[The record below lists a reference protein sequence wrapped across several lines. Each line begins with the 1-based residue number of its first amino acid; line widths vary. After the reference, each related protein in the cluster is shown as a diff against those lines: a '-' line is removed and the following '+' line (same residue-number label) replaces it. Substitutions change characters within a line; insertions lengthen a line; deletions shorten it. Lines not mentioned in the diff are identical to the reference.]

1 MGRYYRG
8 YIVKNTRI
16 SNLKYAAAPLA
27 LGLALI
33 STPSFA
39 QDAAAEEETVE
50 AIVVTGSLITNPNLE
65 RSAPVN
71 VTSAE
76 EMELLQSNLAEE
88 VLREIPGVVASI
100 GSAVNNGNGGASYV
114 NLRGIGSNRN
124 VVLLDGDRIVPA
136 GFGGQVDL
144 NNIPLAL
151 VERVD
156 VLTGGASTTYGADAV
171 GGVVNFILKNDF
183 SGLEAQSSYQL
194 TEKGDGDVVRADVTI
209 GANFDDGRG
218 NAVFGVGYQQ
228 ADPVYQGARD
238 VSLTTI
244 ETYAGTALG
253 SGTAYPSRF
262 SGGRLVSGTGNG
274 GTNQINEAGQLV
286 PTFSTFNFNPYNVFQ
301 TPFKRFNMFGQARYE
316 VSDAIEVYSRG
327 LFSKNT
333 VNTIIAPSGAFSIGV
348 NIPLNN
354 PFLPAAM
361 RNQFCAFDV
370 NPSASVYTPRFSQ
383 AACDAAANPS
393 LRPGQPGYLEIGT
406 GGASATATTSGNGLA
421 VLQPW
426 QPFDVNGNG
435 VIEAGEGYNPNPQSL
450 FARRA
455 IEAGPRISE
464 YVTTVF
470 DYRLGARGSIT
481 DSIDWDIS
489 GAYGQ
494 SENIQTIKGYTLNSR
509 FRQSLRAGGTASAPV
524 CFDTSNGCVAANVFG
539 TIQPSAI
546 PFLVQESTSFTK
558 TSLAQVKGTING
570 DAGFTSP
577 FAEDSVAFA
586 VGGEYRKYTA
596 RQGAD
601 ALAKGG
607 DLGGAGGATPSIEGG
622 FDVYE
627 GFGELVVPLVSD
639 KPYINSLTVEGGLRY
654 SSYTVDA
661 PGNPSYNTTT
671 FKAGGTWEPTDGVAI
686 RGNFARAVR
695 APNIGELF
703 SPVNTGLTNL
713 GTDPCATLTT
723 AGAVLP
729 GRPATGPTGELR
741 AVCLAQGANLGNI
754 NSIPQ
759 PNAGQVN
766 STGGGNVNIKPEKS
780 NSFTI
785 GAIFQPA
792 AIPGFTASIDYYN
805 IKVTG
810 AISAPTPGD
819 VIAACFGTSVF
830 TPPAGASTSAACTS
844 IRRSPADGSL
854 SGDPST
860 FTGLPSVL
868 SNAGAIETDGIDLI
882 MNYKTDLTDKIALAL
897 SFNGNYTF
905 KSTFNAFVLN
915 PESVNRDCTGYF
927 SSNCGSLQ
935 PDFSWSQRTTVS
947 YGKFDV
953 SLLWRHLSAME
964 QEPLD
969 VIDGGAFFN
978 GTIGSSVLGVGG
990 RTANFG
996 KIKAYDYFDLSTRI
1010 NLTENV
1016 TITAT
1021 VQNLLDKDPP
1031 LTGNN
1036 AGSTSYNSGNTFPST
1051 YDALGRRYAV
1061 TAKLRF

>member
-1 MGRYYRG
+1 
-8 YIVKNTRI
+8 
-16 SNLKYAAAPLA
+16 
-27 LGLALI
+27 
-33 STPSFA
+33 
-39 QDAAAEEETVE
+39 
-50 AIVVTGSLITNPNLE
+50 
-65 RSAPVN
+65 
-71 VTSAE
+71 
-76 EMELLQSNLAEE
+76 
-88 VLREIPGVVASI
+88 
-100 GSAVNNGNGGASYV
+100 
-114 NLRGIGSNRN
+114 
-124 VVLLDGDRIVPA
+124 
-136 GFGGQVDL
+136 
-144 NNIPLAL
+144 
-151 VERVD
+151 
-156 VLTGGASTTYGADAV
+156 
-171 GGVVNFILKNDF
+171 
-183 SGLEAQSSYQL
+183 
-194 TEKGDGDVVRADVTI
+194 
-209 GANFDDGRG
+209 
-218 NAVFGVGYQQ
+218 
-228 ADPVYQGARD
+228 
-238 VSLTTI
+238 
-244 ETYAGTALG
+244 
-253 SGTAYPSRF
+253 
-262 SGGRLVSGTGNG
+262 
-274 GTNQINEAGQLV
+274 
-286 PTFSTFNFNPYNVFQ
+286 
-301 TPFKRFNMFGQARYE
+301 
-316 VSDAIEVYSRG
+316 
-327 LFSKNT
+327 
-333 VNTIIAPSGAFSIGV
+333 
-348 NIPLNN
+348 
-354 PFLPAAM
+354 
-361 RNQFCAFDV
+361 
-370 NPSASVYTPRFSQ
+370 
-383 AACDAAANPS
+383 
-393 LRPGQPGYLEIGT
+393 
-406 GGASATATTSGNGLA
+406 
-421 VLQPW
+421 
-426 QPFDVNGNG
+426 
-435 VIEAGEGYNPNPQSL
+435 
-450 FARRA
+450 
-455 IEAGPRISE
+455 
-464 YVTTVF
+464 
-470 DYRLGARGSIT
+470 
-481 DSIDWDIS
+481 
-489 GAYGQ
+489 
-494 SENIQTIKGYTLNSR
+494 
-509 FRQSLRAGGTASAPV
+509 
-524 CFDTSNGCVAANVFG
+524 
-539 TIQPSAI
+539 
-546 PFLVQESTSFTK
+546 
-558 TSLAQVKGTING
+558 
-570 DAGFTSP
+570 
-577 FAEDSVAFA
+577 VAFA

-607 DLGGAGGATPSIEGG
+607 DLGGAGGATPDISGG

-639 KPYINSLTVEGGLRY
+639 KPFVNSLTVEGGLRY

-671 FKAGGTWEPTDGVAI
+671 FKAGGTWEPTDGLAI

-792 AIPGFTASIDYYN
+792 IIPGFTASIDYYN

-810 AISAPTPGD
+810 AISSPTPGD
-819 VIAACFGTSVF
+819 VIAACFGTNVF
-830 TPPAGASTSAACTS
+830 SPAAGASTSAACTS

-868 SNAGAIETDGIDLI
+868 SNAGSIETDGIDLI

-935 PDFSWSQRTTVS
+935 PDFSWSQRTTLS
-947 YGKFDV
+947 YDKIDV

-990 RTANFG
+990 QTANFG
-996 KIKAYDYFDLSTRI
+996 KIKAYDYFDLSARL
-1010 NLTENV
+1010 NATENL

>member
-1 MGRYYRG
+1 M
-8 YIVKNTRI
+8 KNTRI

-27 LGLALI
+27 LGLALL

-39 QDAAAEEETVE
+39 QDAAAEEEPGSE
-50 AIVVTGSLITNPNLE
+50 IVVTGSLITNPNLE

-71 VTSAE
+71 VTTSE

-100 GSAVNNGNGGASYV
+100 GSAVNNGNGGASFV

-144 NNIPLAL
+144 NNVPLAL

-183 SGLEAQSSYQL
+183 SGLEVQASQQI
-194 TEKGDGDVVRADVTI
+194 TERGDGNVFRVDATI

-238 VSLTTI
+238 VSLTTL
-244 ETYAGTALG
+244 ETFSGTALG
-253 SGTAYPSRF
+253 SGTAVPSRF

-274 GTNQINEAGQLV
+274 GTNQINDAGQLV

-301 TPFKRFNMFGQARYE
+301 TPFERFNMFGQARYE
-316 VSDAIEVYSRG
+316 VSDAVEVYSRG

-354 PFLPAAM
+354 PFLPAAA
-361 RNQFCAFDV
+361 RAQFCAFDV
-370 NPSASVYTPRFSQ
+370 NPSATVYTPRFTP
-383 AACDAAANPS
+383 AECAAAADGA
-393 LRPGQPGYLEIGT
+393 LRPGAAAYREVGT
-406 GGASATATTSGNGLA
+406 GGFVA
-421 VLQPW
+421 
-426 QPFDVNGNG
+426 FDVNGNG
-435 VIEAGEGYNPNPQSL
+435 TIEAGEGYNPNPQSL

-455 IEAGPRISE
+455 IEAGPRVSE
-464 YVTTVF
+464 YVTTIF
-470 DYRLGARGSIT
+470 DYRIGARGAIT
-481 DSIDWDIS
+481 DSIDWDVT
-489 GAYGQ
+489 GAYGE
-494 SENIQTIKGYTLNSR
+494 SENLQTIKGYTLNSR
-509 FRQSLRAGGTASAPV
+509 FRQSLLAGGTAAAPV
-524 CFDTSNGCVAANVFG
+524 CFDTSNGCVPANVFG
-539 TIQPSAI
+539 TIQQAAI
-546 PFLVQESTSFTK
+546 PFLVQESSSFTK

-570 DAGFTSP
+570 DAGITSP
-577 FAEDSVAFA
+577 FAQDPVAFA

-601 ALAKGG
+601 SLARSG
-607 DLGGAGGATPSIEGG
+607 DLGGAGGATPNIAGG

-627 GFGELVVPLVSD
+627 AFGEVVLPLVSE
-639 KPYINSLTVEGGLRY
+639 KPFFNSLTVEGGVRY
-654 SSYTVDA
+654 SAYTVDA

-671 FKAGGTWEPTDGVAI
+671 FKAGGTWEPVEGLAI

-741 AVCLAQGANLGNI
+741 AVCLAQGANAGNI

-780 NSFTI
+780 NSYTI

-792 AIPGFTASIDYYN
+792 VLPGFTASIDYYN

-810 AISAPTPGD
+810 AISSPTPGD
-819 VIAACFGTSVF
+819 VIAACFGTNVF
-830 TPPAGASTSAACTS
+830 SPPAGASTSPACTS
-844 IRRSPADGSL
+844 IRRSPADGGL
-854 SGDPST
+854 SGDPNV
-860 FTGLPSVL
+860 FTGLPSTL
-868 SNAGAIETDGIDLI
+868 SNSGAIATDGIDLI
-882 MNYKTDLTDKIALAL
+882 VNYKTALTDDIGLAL

-915 PESVNRDCTGYF
+915 PEAINRDCTGYF
-927 SSNCGSLQ
+927 STNCGSLQ
-935 PDFSWSQRTTVS
+935 PDFSWSQRTTLS
-947 YGKFDV
+947 FENIDV

-969 VIDGGAFFN
+969 VIDSGPFFN
-978 GTIGSSVLGVGG
+978 GTVGSSVLGVGG
-990 RTANFG
+990 QTLNFG

-1010 NLTENV
+1010 NASENL
-1016 TITAT
+1016 TITLT

-1031 LTGNN
+1031 VTGNN
-1036 AGSTSYNSGNTFPST
+1036 AGSTTYNSGNTFPST

>member
-39 QDAAAEEETVE
+39 QDAAAEEETAE

-71 VTSAE
+71 VTSSE
-76 EMELLQSNLAEE
+76 EIELLQSNLAEE

-183 SGLEAQSSYQL
+183 SGMEAQASQQL
-194 TEKGDGDVVRADVTI
+194 TEKGDGNVFRADVTI

-228 ADPVYQGARD
+228 ADAVYQGARD
-238 VSLTTI
+238 ISLDTL
-244 ETYAGTALG
+244 ETYSGTALG
-253 SGTAYPSRF
+253 SGTAFPSRF
-262 SGGRLVSGTGNG
+262 SGTRLISGTANG
-274 GTNQINEAGQLV
+274 GTNQINDAGQIV

-301 TPFKRFNMFGQARYE
+301 TPFERFNMFGQARYE
-316 VSDAIEVYSRG
+316 VSDAVEVYSRG

-333 VNTIIAPSGAFSIGV
+333 VNTIIAPSGAFSISV

-354 PFLPAAM
+354 PFLPAAA

-370 NPSASVYTPRFSQ
+370 NPSATVYTPRFTQ
-383 AACDAAANPS
+383 AQCDAAANPS

-421 VLQPW
+421 VLQAW
-426 QPFDVNGNG
+426 QPFDLNGNG

-455 IEAGPRISE
+455 TEAGPRISE

-509 FRQSLRAGGTASAPV
+509 FRQSLRAGGTAAAPV

-539 TIQPSAI
+539 TIQQSAI

-570 DAGFTSP
+570 DAGVTSP
-577 FAEDSVAFA
+577 FAEESVAFA

-607 DLGGAGGATPSIEGG
+607 DLGGAGGATPDIEGG

-627 GFGELVVPLVSD
+627 AFGELVVPVVSD
-639 KPYINSLTVEGGLRY
+639 KPFFNSLTVEGGLRY

-671 FKAGGTWEPTDGVAI
+671 FKAGGTWEPIEGLAL

-741 AVCLAQGANLGNI
+741 AVCLAQGANVGNI

-766 STGGGNVNIKPEKS
+766 STGGGNVNINPEKS
-780 NSFTI
+780 DSFTI

-810 AISAPTPGD
+810 AISSPTPGD
-819 VIAACFGTSVF
+819 IIAACFGTNVYS
-830 TPPAGASTSAACTS
+830 PPAGASTSAACTS
-844 IRRSPADGSL
+844 IRRSPADGGL

-868 SNAGAIETDGIDLI
+868 SNAGAIETDGIDVIL
-882 MNYKTDLTDKIALAL
+882 NYKTDLTDKIALAL

-935 PDFSWSQRTTVS
+935 PDFSWSQRTTLS
-947 YGKFDV
+947 YDKIDV

-990 RTANFG
+990 RTLNFG
-996 KIKAYDYFDLSTRI
+996 KIKAYDYFDLSTRLNASE
-1010 NLTENV
+1010 NLT
-1016 TITAT
+1016 ITVS
-1021 VQNLLDKDPP
+1021 VQNLLNKEAPV
-1031 LTGNN
+1031 TGNN
-1036 AGSTSYNSGNTFPST
+1036 AGSTTYNSGNTFPST

>member
-1 MGRYYRG
+1 M
-8 YIVKNTRI
+8 KNTRI
-16 SNLKYAAAPLA
+16 RNLKYAAAPLA

-39 QDAAAEEETVE
+39 QDAAAEEENGTE
-50 AIVVTGSLITNPNLE
+50 IIVTGSLITNPNLE

-71 VTSAE
+71 STSSE

-88 VLREIPGVVASI
+88 LLREIPGVVASI

-183 SGLEAQSSYQL
+183 SGLEAQVSEQL
-194 TEKGDGDVVRADVTI
+194 TEKGDGNVARADLTI

-218 NAVFGVGYQQ
+218 NAVFGIGYQQ

-238 VSLTTI
+238 VSLTTLD
-244 ETYAGTALG
+244 TYSGTAIG
-253 SGTAYPSRF
+253 SGTSDPARF
-262 SGGRLVSGTGNG
+262 GGGRLVSGTGNG
-274 GTNQINEAGQLV
+274 GTNQINAAGQLV
-286 PTFSTFNFNPYNVFQ
+286 PTFQTFNFNPYNVFQ
-301 TPFKRFNMFGQARYE
+301 TPFERYNMFGQARYE
-316 VSDAIEVYSRG
+316 VSDAVEVYSRG

-333 VNTIIAPSGAFSIGV
+333 VNTIIAPSGAFSIAV

-354 PFLPAAM
+354 PFLPAAA

-370 NPSASVYTPRFSQ
+370 NPSAAVYTPRFTQ
-383 AACDAAANPS
+383 AQCDAAAVS
-393 LRPGQPGYLEIGT
+393 TLRPGQAGYLEIGT
-406 GGASATATTSGNGLA
+406 GGASATAGTSGDGFPVA
-421 VLQPW
+421 QPW
-426 QPFDVNGNG
+426 QPFDLNGNG
-435 VIEAGEGYNPNPQSL
+435 VLEAGEGYNPNPQSL
-450 FARRA
+450 FSRRA
-455 IEAGPRISE
+455 VEAGPRISE

-470 DYRLGARGSIT
+470 DYRLGARGSMT
-481 DSIDWDIS
+481 DSIDWDIT

-509 FRQSLRAGGTASAPV
+509 FRQSLRAGGTAAAPV
-524 CFDTSNGCVAANVFG
+524 CFVTTNNCVAANVFG
-539 TIQPSAI
+539 TIQQAAI
-546 PFLVQESTSFTK
+546 PFLVQESSAFTK
-558 TSLAQVKGTING
+558 TSLAQVKGTITG
-570 DAGFTSP
+570 DAGVTSP
-577 FAEDSVAFA
+577 FAEEPVAFA
-586 VGGEYRKYTA
+586 VGGEFRKYTA

-607 DLGGAGGATPSIEGG
+607 DLGGAGGATPDIKGG

-627 GFGELVVPLVSD
+627 AFGEVVVPVASD
-639 KPYINSLTVEGGLRY
+639 KPFLNSLTVEGGLRY

-671 FKAGGTWEPTDGVAI
+671 FKAGGTWEPVEGLAV

-713 GTDPCATLTT
+713 GTDPCATVNT

-741 AVCLAQGANLGNI
+741 AVCLAQGANVGNI

-766 STGGGNVNIKPEKS
+766 STGGGNVNVKPETS
-780 NSFTI
+780 DSFTI

-792 AIPGFTASIDYYN
+792 IIPGFTASLDYYK

-810 AISAPTPGD
+810 AISSPTPGD
-819 VIAACFGTSVF
+819 IIAACFGTNVF
-830 TPPAGASTSAACTS
+830 SPVAGASTSAACTS
-844 IRRSPADGSL
+844 IRRSPSDGSL

-882 MNYKTDLTDKIALAL
+882 VNYKTDLTDKIGLAL

-905 KSTFNAFVLN
+905 NSAFNAFVAN
-915 PESVNRDCTGYF
+915 PESVNRDCTGYV

-935 PDFSWSQRTTVS
+935 PDFSWSQRTTLS
-947 YGKFDV
+947 YGKVDV
-953 SLLWRHLSAME
+953 SLLWRHLSAIE

-969 VIDGGAFFN
+969 VEDGGAFFS
-978 GTIGSSVLGVGG
+978 GTIPASVLGLGG
-990 RTANFG
+990 QTLNFG
-996 KIKAYDYFDLSTRI
+996 KIKAYDYFDLSARI
-1010 NLTENV
+1010 NASENLTF
-1016 TITAT
+1016 T
-1021 VQNLLDKDPP
+1021 VSAQNLLDKDPP
-1031 LTGNN
+1031 VTGNN

>member
-1 MGRYYRG
+1 M
-8 YIVKNTRI
+8 KNTRI

-27 LGLALI
+27 LGLALL

-39 QDAAAEEETVE
+39 QDAAAEEEPGSE
-50 AIVVTGSLITNPNLE
+50 IVVTGSLITNPNLE

-71 VTSAE
+71 VTTSE

-100 GSAVNNGNGGASYV
+100 GSAVNNGNGGASFV

-144 NNIPLAL
+144 NNVPLAL

-183 SGLEAQSSYQL
+183 SGLEVQASQQI
-194 TEKGDGDVVRADVTI
+194 TERGDGNVFRVDATI

-238 VSLTTI
+238 VSLTTL
-244 ETYAGTALG
+244 ETFSGTALG
-253 SGTAYPSRF
+253 SGTAVPSRF

-274 GTNQINEAGQLV
+274 GTNQINDAGQLV

-301 TPFKRFNMFGQARYE
+301 TPFERFNMFGQARYE
-316 VSDAIEVYSRG
+316 VSDAVEVYSRG

-354 PFLPAAM
+354 PFLPAAA
-361 RNQFCAFDV
+361 RAQFCAFDV
-370 NPSASVYTPRFSQ
+370 NPSATVYTPRFTP
-383 AACDAAANPS
+383 AECAAAADGA
-393 LRPGQPGYLEIGT
+393 LRPGAAAYREVGT
-406 GGASATATTSGNGLA
+406 GGFVA
-421 VLQPW
+421 
-426 QPFDVNGNG
+426 FDVNGNG
-435 VIEAGEGYNPNPQSL
+435 TIEAGEGYTPNPQSL

-455 IEAGPRISE
+455 IEAGPRVSE
-464 YVTTVF
+464 YVTTIF
-470 DYRLGARGSIT
+470 DYRIGARGAIT
-481 DSIDWDIS
+481 DSIDWDVT
-489 GAYGQ
+489 GAYGE
-494 SENIQTIKGYTLNSR
+494 SENLQTIKGYTLNSR
-509 FRQSLRAGGTASAPV
+509 FRQSLLAGGTAAAPV
-524 CFDTSNGCVAANVFG
+524 CFDTSNGCVPANVFG
-539 TIQPSAI
+539 TIQQAAI
-546 PFLVQESTSFTK
+546 PFLVQESSSFTK

-570 DAGFTSP
+570 DAGITSP
-577 FAEDSVAFA
+577 FAQDPVAFA

-601 ALAKGG
+601 SLARSG
-607 DLGGAGGATPSIEGG
+607 DLGGAGGATPNIAGG

-627 GFGELVVPLVSD
+627 AFGEVVLPLVSE
-639 KPYINSLTVEGGLRY
+639 KPFFNSLTVEGGVRY
-654 SSYTVDA
+654 SAYTVDA

-671 FKAGGTWEPTDGVAI
+671 FKAGGTWEPVEGLAI

-741 AVCLAQGANLGNI
+741 AVCLAQGANAGNI

-780 NSFTI
+780 NSYTI

-792 AIPGFTASIDYYN
+792 VLPGFTASIDYYN

-810 AISAPTPGD
+810 AISSPTPGD
-819 VIAACFGTSVF
+819 VIAACFGTNVF
-830 TPPAGASTSAACTS
+830 SPPAGASTSPACTS
-844 IRRSPADGSL
+844 IRRSPADGGL
-854 SGDPST
+854 SGDPNV
-860 FTGLPSVL
+860 FTGLPSTL
-868 SNAGAIETDGIDLI
+868 SNSGAIATDGIDLI
-882 MNYKTDLTDKIALAL
+882 VNYKTALTDDIGLAL

-915 PESVNRDCTGYF
+915 PEAINRDCTGYF
-927 SSNCGSLQ
+927 STNCGSLQ
-935 PDFSWSQRTTVS
+935 PDFSWSQRTTLS
-947 YGKFDV
+947 FENIDV

-969 VIDGGAFFN
+969 VIDSGPFFN
-978 GTIGSSVLGVGG
+978 GTVGSSVLGVGG
-990 RTANFG
+990 QTLNFG

-1010 NLTENV
+1010 NASENL
-1016 TITAT
+1016 TITLT

-1031 LTGNN
+1031 VTGNN
-1036 AGSTSYNSGNTFPST
+1036 AGSTTYNSGNTFPST

>member
-1 MGRYYRG
+1 
-8 YIVKNTRI
+8 VKKTRI

-39 QDAAAEEETVE
+39 QDAAAEEEAASE
-50 AIVVTGSLITNPNLE
+50 IIVTGSLITNPNLE

-71 VTSAE
+71 VTTSE
-76 EMELLQSNLAEE
+76 EIELLQSNLAEE
-88 VLREIPGVVASI
+88 ILREIPGVVASI

-136 GFGGQVDL
+136 DFAGRVDL

-183 SGLEAQSSYQL
+183 SGLEVQASEQL
-194 TEKGDGDVVRADVTI
+194 TEQGDGNVFRVDATI

-218 NAVFGVGYQQ
+218 NAVFGIGYQQ
-228 ADPVYQGARD
+228 SDPVYQGARD
-238 VSLTTI
+238 ISLTTVD
-244 ETYAGTALG
+244 TYAGTASG
-253 SGTAYPSRF
+253 SGTAFPSRF

-274 GTNQINEAGQLV
+274 GTNQINDAGQLV

-301 TPFKRFNMFGQARYE
+301 TPFERFNMFGQARYE
-316 VSDAIEVYSRG
+316 VSDAVEVYSRG

-333 VNTIIAPSGAFSIGV
+333 VDTIIAPSGAFSIGV

-354 PFLPAAM
+354 PFLPVAA

-370 NPSASVYTPRFSQ
+370 NPSSTVYTPRFTQ
-383 AACDAAANPS
+383 AQCDAAAVS
-393 LRPGQPGYLEIGT
+393 TLRPGQAGYLEIGT

-435 VIEAGEGYNPNPQSL
+435 TIEPGEGYNPNPQSL

-455 IEAGPRISE
+455 IEAGPRISQ
-464 YVTTVF
+464 YITTIF

-481 DSIDWDIS
+481 DSINWDIT
-489 GAYGQ
+489 GAYGE
-494 SENIQTIKGYTLNSR
+494 SENLSTIKGYTLNSR
-509 FRQSLRAGGTASAPV
+509 FRQSLRAGGTAAAPV
-524 CFDTSNGCVAANVFG
+524 CFDLSNGCVAANVFG
-539 TIQPSAI
+539 TIQQSAI
-546 PFLVQESTSFTK
+546 PFLVQESSSFTK
-558 TSLAQVKGTING
+558 TSLAQVKGLIKGNLG
-570 DAGFTSP
+570 ITSP
-577 FAEDSVAFA
+577 FAEDAVEFA

-622 FDVYE
+622 FNVYE
-627 GFGELVVPLVSD
+627 AFGEVVVPLASD
-639 KPYINSLTVEGGLRY
+639 KPFFNSLTVEGGIRY
-654 SSYTVDA
+654 SSYSVDA

-671 FKAGGTWEPTDGVAI
+671 FKAGGTWEPVEGLSV

-766 STGGGNVNIKPEKS
+766 STGGGNLNIKPEKS
-780 NSFTI
+780 DSFI
-785 GAIFQPA
+785 VGAVFQPA
-792 AIPGFTASIDYYN
+792 FIPGFTASIDYYN

-810 AISAPTPGD
+810 AIGSPTPGD
-819 VIAACFGTSVF
+819 VIAACFGSSVF
-830 TPPAGASTSAACTS
+830 SPAAGASTTAACTS
-844 IRRSPADGSL
+844 IRRSPADGGL
-854 SGDPST
+854 SGDPNV

-868 SNAGAIETDGIDLI
+868 SNAGAIETDGIDLVL
-882 MNYKTDLTDKIALAL
+882 NYKTDLTDNIGLAL
-897 SFNGNYTF
+897 SFTGNYTF
-905 KSTFNAFVLN
+905 TSAYNAFVAN
-915 PESVNRDCTGYF
+915 PESINRDCTGYI

-935 PDFSWSQRTTVS
+935 PDYSWSQRTTLS
-947 YGKFDV
+947 FDKIDV

-978 GTIGSSVLGVGG
+978 GTIGASVLGVGG
-990 RTANFG
+990 QTVNFG
-996 KIKAYDYFDLSTRI
+996 KIKAYDYFDLSTRLNASE
-1010 NLTENV
+1010 NLT
-1016 TITAT
+1016 ITVS
-1021 VQNLLDKDPP
+1021 VQNLLDKAPP

-1036 AGSTSYNSGNTFPST
+1036 AGSTSFNSGNTFPST

>member
-244 ETYAGTALG
+244 ETYAGSALG

-301 TPFKRFNMFGQARYE
+301 TPFERFNMFGQARYE

-421 VLQPW
+421 VLQAW

-509 FRQSLRAGGTASAPV
+509 FRQSLRAGGTAAAPV

-539 TIQPSAI
+539 TIQPEAI

-607 DLGGAGGATPSIEGG
+607 DLGGAGGATPDISGG

-639 KPYINSLTVEGGLRY
+639 KPFVNSLTVEGGLRY

-671 FKAGGTWEPTDGVAI
+671 FKAGGTWEPTEGLAI

-810 AISAPTPGD
+810 AISSPTPGD

-830 TPPAGASTSAACTS
+830 SPPAGASTSAACTS
-844 IRRSPADGSL
+844 IRRSPADGGL

-868 SNAGAIETDGIDLI
+868 SNAGSIETDGIDLI

-935 PDFSWSQRTTVS
+935 PDFSWSQRTTLS
-947 YGKFDV
+947 YGKIDV

-996 KIKAYDYFDLSTRI
+996 KIKAYDYFDLSARLNVTE
-1010 NLTENV
+1010 NLTM
-1016 TITAT
+1016 TAT

>member
-1 MGRYYRG
+1 
-8 YIVKNTRI
+8 VKKTRI

-39 QDAAAEEETVE
+39 QDAAADEEVASE
-50 AIVVTGSLITNPNLE
+50 IIVTGSLITNPNLE

-71 VTSAE
+71 VTTSE
-76 EMELLQSNLAEE
+76 EIELLQSNLAEE
-88 VLREIPGVVASI
+88 ILREIPGVVASI

-136 GFGGQVDL
+136 DFQGRVDL

-183 SGLEAQSSYQL
+183 SGLEVQASQQL
-194 TEKGDGDVVRADVTI
+194 TEQGDGNVFRVDATI

-218 NAVFGVGYQQ
+218 NAVFGIGYQQ
-228 ADPVYQGARD
+228 TDPVYQGARD
-238 VSLTTI
+238 ISLTTVD
-244 ETYAGTALG
+244 TYAGTASG
-253 SGTAYPSRF
+253 SGTAFPSRF

-274 GTNQINEAGQLV
+274 GTNQINDAGQLV

-301 TPFKRFNMFGQARYE
+301 TPFERFNMFGQARYE
-316 VSDAIEVYSRG
+316 VSDAVEVYSRG

-333 VNTIIAPSGAFSIGV
+333 VDTIIAPSGAFSIGV

-354 PFLPAAM
+354 PFLPVAA

-370 NPSASVYTPRFSQ
+370 NPSSTVYTPRFTQ
-383 AACDAAANPS
+383 AQCDAAAVS
-393 LRPGQPGYLEIGT
+393 TLRPGQAGYLEIGT

-435 VIEAGEGYNPNPQSL
+435 TIEPGEGYNPNPQSL

-455 IEAGPRISE
+455 IEAGPRISQ
-464 YVTTVF
+464 YITTIF

-481 DSIDWDIS
+481 DSINWDIT
-489 GAYGQ
+489 GAYGE
-494 SENIQTIKGYTLNSR
+494 SENLSTIKGYTLNSR
-509 FRQSLRAGGTASAPV
+509 FRQSLRAGGTAAAPV
-524 CFDTSNGCVAANVFG
+524 CFDLSNGCVAANVFG
-539 TIQPSAI
+539 TIQPEAI

-558 TSLAQVKGTING
+558 TSLAQVKGLING
-570 DAGFTSP
+570 NLGITSP
-577 FAEDSVAFA
+577 FAEDPVAFA

-622 FDVYE
+622 FNVYE
-627 GFGELVVPLVSD
+627 AFGEVVVPLASD
-639 KPYINSLTVEGGLRY
+639 KPFFNSLTVEGGIRY
-654 SSYTVDA
+654 SSYSVDA

-671 FKAGGTWEPTDGVAI
+671 FKAGGTWEPVEGLSV

-766 STGGGNVNIKPEKS
+766 STGGGNLNIKPEKS
-780 NSFTI
+780 DSFI
-785 GAIFQPA
+785 VGAVFQPA
-792 AIPGFTASIDYYN
+792 FIPGFTASIDYYN

-810 AISAPTPGD
+810 AIGSPTPGD
-819 VIAACFGTSVF
+819 VIAACFGSSVF
-830 TPPAGASTSAACTS
+830 SPAAGASTTAACTS
-844 IRRSPADGSL
+844 IRRSPADGGL
-854 SGDPST
+854 SGDPNV

-868 SNAGAIETDGIDLI
+868 SNAGAIETDGIDLVL
-882 MNYKTDLTDKIALAL
+882 NYKTDLTDNIGLAL
-897 SFNGNYTF
+897 SFTGNYTF
-905 KSTFNAFVLN
+905 TSAYNAFVAN
-915 PESVNRDCTGYF
+915 PDSVNRDCTGYI

-935 PDFSWSQRTTVS
+935 PDYSWSQRTTLS
-947 YGKFDV
+947 FDKIDV

-978 GTIGSSVLGVGG
+978 GTIGASVLGVGG
-990 RTANFG
+990 RTVNFG
-996 KIKAYDYFDLSTRI
+996 KIKAYDYFDLSTRLNASE
-1010 NLTENV
+1010 NLT
-1016 TITAT
+1016 ITVS
-1021 VQNLLDKDPP
+1021 VQNLLDKAPP

-1036 AGSTSYNSGNTFPST
+1036 AGSTSFNSGNTFPST

>member
-1 MGRYYRG
+1 
-8 YIVKNTRI
+8 
-16 SNLKYAAAPLA
+16 
-27 LGLALI
+27 
-33 STPSFA
+33 
-39 QDAAAEEETVE
+39 
-50 AIVVTGSLITNPNLE
+50 
-65 RSAPVN
+65 
-71 VTSAE
+71 
-76 EMELLQSNLAEE
+76 
-88 VLREIPGVVASI
+88 
-100 GSAVNNGNGGASYV
+100 
-114 NLRGIGSNRN
+114 
-124 VVLLDGDRIVPA
+124 
-136 GFGGQVDL
+136 
-144 NNIPLAL
+144 
-151 VERVD
+151 
-156 VLTGGASTTYGADAV
+156 
-171 GGVVNFILKNDF
+171 
-183 SGLEAQSSYQL
+183 
-194 TEKGDGDVVRADVTI
+194 
-209 GANFDDGRG
+209 
-218 NAVFGVGYQQ
+218 
-228 ADPVYQGARD
+228 
-238 VSLTTI
+238 
-244 ETYAGTALG
+244 
-253 SGTAYPSRF
+253 
-262 SGGRLVSGTGNG
+262 
-274 GTNQINEAGQLV
+274 
-286 PTFSTFNFNPYNVFQ
+286 
-301 TPFKRFNMFGQARYE
+301 
-316 VSDAIEVYSRG
+316 
-327 LFSKNT
+327 
-333 VNTIIAPSGAFSIGV
+333 
-348 NIPLNN
+348 
-354 PFLPAAM
+354 
-361 RNQFCAFDV
+361 
-370 NPSASVYTPRFSQ
+370 
-383 AACDAAANPS
+383 
-393 LRPGQPGYLEIGT
+393 
-406 GGASATATTSGNGLA
+406 
-421 VLQPW
+421 
-426 QPFDVNGNG
+426 
-435 VIEAGEGYNPNPQSL
+435 
-450 FARRA
+450 
-455 IEAGPRISE
+455 
-464 YVTTVF
+464 
-470 DYRLGARGSIT
+470 
-481 DSIDWDIS
+481 
-489 GAYGQ
+489 
-494 SENIQTIKGYTLNSR
+494 
-509 FRQSLRAGGTASAPV
+509 
-524 CFDTSNGCVAANVFG
+524 
-539 TIQPSAI
+539 
-546 PFLVQESTSFTK
+546 LVQESTSFTK

-607 DLGGAGGATPSIEGG
+607 DLGGAGGATPDISGG

-671 FKAGGTWEPTDGVAI
+671 FKAGGTWEPTDGLAI

-792 AIPGFTASIDYYN
+792 RIPGFTASIDYYN

-810 AISAPTPGD
+810 AISSPTPGD
-819 VIAACFGTSVF
+819 VIAACFGTNVF
-830 TPPAGASTSAACTS
+830 SPAAGASTSAACTS

-905 KSTFNAFVLN
+905 NSAFNAFVAN

-935 PDFSWSQRTTVS
+935 PDFSWSQRTTLS
-947 YGKFDV
+947 YDKIDV

-1010 NLTENV
+1010 NVTENV

>member
-194 TEKGDGDVVRADVTI
+194 TDKSDGDVYRADVTI

-218 NAVFGVGYQQ
+218 NAVFGVGYQKSE
-228 ADPVYQGARD
+228 AVYQGARD
-238 VSLTTI
+238 VSLDTL
-244 ETYAGTALG
+244 ETYSGTALG
-253 SGTAYPSRF
+253 SGTSNPSRF

-274 GTNQINEAGQLV
+274 GTNQINDAGQLV
-286 PTFSTFNFNPYNVFQ
+286 PTFKTFNFNPYNVFQ
-301 TPFKRFNMFGQARYE
+301 TPFERFNMFGQARYE

-333 VNTIIAPSGAFSIGV
+333 VNTIIAPSGAFGISV

-370 NPSASVYTPRFSQ
+370 NPSATVYTPRFSQ

-421 VLQPW
+421 VLQAW
-426 QPFDVNGNG
+426 QPFDLNGNG
-435 VIEAGEGYNPNPQSL
+435 VIEAGEGYNPNPQTL

-455 IEAGPRISE
+455 TEAGPRISE

-539 TIQPSAI
+539 TIQPEAI

-607 DLGGAGGATPSIEGG
+607 DLGGAGGATPDISGG

-639 KPYINSLTVEGGLRY
+639 KPFVNSLTVEGGLRY
-654 SSYTVDA
+654 SSYTVDT

-671 FKAGGTWEPTDGVAI
+671 FKAGGTWEPTEGLAI

-741 AVCLAQGANLGNI
+741 AVCLAQGANVGNI

-766 STGGGNVNIKPEKS
+766 STGGGNVNVKPEKS
-780 NSFTI
+780 DSFTI

-792 AIPGFTASIDYYN
+792 RIPGFTASIDYYN

-810 AISAPTPGD
+810 AISSPTPGD

-830 TPPAGASTSAACTS
+830 SPPAGASTSAACTS
-844 IRRSPADGSL
+844 IRRSPADGGL

-935 PDFSWSQRTTVS
+935 PDFSWSQRTTLS
-947 YGKFDV
+947 YGKIDV

-978 GTIGSSVLGVGG
+978 GTIGASIPGVGG
-990 RTANFG
+990 RTVNFG
-996 KIKAYDYFDLSTRI
+996 KIKAYDYFDLSARL
-1010 NLTENV
+1010 NATENL
-1016 TITAT
+1016 TITAS

>member
-1 MGRYYRG
+1 M
-8 YIVKNTRI
+8 KKTRI

-39 QDAAAEEETVE
+39 QDAAAEEEAASE
-50 AIVVTGSLITNPNLE
+50 IIVTGSLITNPNLE

-71 VTSAE
+71 VTTSE
-76 EMELLQSNLAEE
+76 EIELLQSNLAEE
-88 VLREIPGVVASI
+88 ILREIPGVVASI

-114 NLRGIGSNRN
+114 NLRGIGTNRN

-183 SGLEAQSSYQL
+183 SGLEVQASEQL
-194 TEKGDGDVVRADVTI
+194 TEQGDGNVFRVDATI

-218 NAVFGVGYQQ
+218 NAVLGIGYQQ
-228 ADPVYQGARD
+228 ADAVYQGARD
-238 VSLTTI
+238 VSLTTL
-244 ETYAGTALG
+244 ETYSGTALG
-253 SGTAYPSRF
+253 SGTAFPSRF
-262 SGGRLVSGTGNG
+262 SGSRLVSGTGNG
-274 GTNQINEAGQLV
+274 GTNQINDAGQLV

-301 TPFKRFNMFGQARYE
+301 TPFERFNMFGQARYE

-354 PFLPAAM
+354 PFLPVAA

-370 NPSASVYTPRFSQ
+370 NPSATVYTPRFTQ
-383 AACDAAANPS
+383 AQCDAAAVS
-393 LRPGQPGYLEIGT
+393 TLRPGQAGYLEIGT

-421 VLQPW
+421 VLQAW

-435 VIEAGEGYNPNPQSL
+435 TIEAGEGYNPNPQTT

-481 DSIDWDIS
+481 DSIDWDIT

-509 FRQSLRAGGTASAPV
+509 FRQSLRAGGTAAAPV

-539 TIQPSAI
+539 TIQPQAI

-570 DAGFTSP
+570 DAGVTSP
-577 FAEDSVAFA
+577 FAEDPVAFA

-607 DLGGAGGATPSIEGG
+607 DLGGAGGATPDINGG

-627 GFGELVVPLVSD
+627 AFGELVVPLVSD
-639 KPYINSLTVEGGLRY
+639 KPFFNSLTVEGGLRY

-671 FKAGGTWEPTDGVAI
+671 FKAGGTWEPVEGLSV

-741 AVCLAQGANLGNI
+741 AVCLAQGASLGNI

-766 STGGGNVNIKPEKS
+766 STGGGNLNVKPETS
-780 NSFTI
+780 DSFI
-785 GAIFQPA
+785 VGAVFQPA
-792 AIPGFTASIDYYN
+792 FIPGFTASIDYYN

-810 AISAPTPGD
+810 AIDAPTPGD
-819 VIAACFGTSVF
+819 VIAACFGSNIF
-830 TPPAGASTSAACTS
+830 SPAAGASTTAACTS
-844 IRRSPADGSL
+844 IRRSPADGGL
-854 SGDPST
+854 SGDPNT

-868 SNAGAIETDGIDLI
+868 SNAGAIETDGIDLVL
-882 MNYKTDLTDKIALAL
+882 NYKTDLTDNIGLAL

-905 KSTFNAFVLN
+905 NNKFNAFVEN
-915 PESVNRDCTGYF
+915 PDSVNRECTGYF
-927 SSNCGSLQ
+927 STNCGSLQ
-935 PDFSWSQRTTVS
+935 PDYSWSQRTTLS
-947 YGKFDV
+947 FDKIDV
-953 SLLWRHLSAME
+953 SLLWRHLSSME

-978 GTIGSSVLGVGG
+978 GTIGASVLGVGG
-990 RTANFG
+990 QTVNFG
-996 KIKAYDYFDLSTRI
+996 KIKAYDYFDLSTRLNASE
-1010 NLTENV
+1010 NLT
-1016 TITAT
+1016 ITLS
-1021 VQNLLDKDPP
+1021 VQNLLDKAPP
-1031 LTGNN
+1031 VTGNN
-1036 AGSTSYNSGNTFPST
+1036 AGSTTYNSGNTFPST
-1051 YDALGRRYAV
+1051 YDSLGRRYAV

>member
-1 MGRYYRG
+1 M
-8 YIVKNTRI
+8 KNTRI

-27 LGLALI
+27 LGLALL

-39 QDAAAEEETVE
+39 QDAAAEEEPGSE
-50 AIVVTGSLITNPNLE
+50 IVVTGSLITNPNLE

-71 VTSAE
+71 VTTSE

-100 GSAVNNGNGGASYV
+100 GSAVNNGNGGASFV

-144 NNIPLAL
+144 NNVPLAL

-183 SGLEAQSSYQL
+183 SGLEVQASQQI
-194 TEKGDGDVVRADVTI
+194 TERGDGNVFRVDATI

-238 VSLTTI
+238 VSLTTL
-244 ETYAGTALG
+244 ETFSGTALG
-253 SGTAYPSRF
+253 SGTAVPSRF

-274 GTNQINEAGQLV
+274 GTNQINDAGQLV

-301 TPFKRFNMFGQARYE
+301 TPFERFNMFGQARYE
-316 VSDAIEVYSRG
+316 VSDAVEVYSRG

-354 PFLPAAM
+354 PFLPAAA
-361 RNQFCAFDV
+361 RAQFCAFDV
-370 NPSASVYTPRFSQ
+370 NPSATVYTPRFTP
-383 AACDAAANPS
+383 AECAAAADGA
-393 LRPGQPGYLEIGT
+393 LRPGAAAYREVGT
-406 GGASATATTSGNGLA
+406 GGFVA
-421 VLQPW
+421 
-426 QPFDVNGNG
+426 FDVNGNG
-435 VIEAGEGYNPNPQSL
+435 TIEAGEGYNPNPQSL

-455 IEAGPRISE
+455 IEAGPRVSE
-464 YVTTVF
+464 YVTTIF
-470 DYRLGARGSIT
+470 DYRIGARGAIT
-481 DSIDWDIS
+481 DSIDWDVT
-489 GAYGQ
+489 GAYGE
-494 SENIQTIKGYTLNSR
+494 SENLQTIKGYTLNSR
-509 FRQSLRAGGTASAPV
+509 FRQSLLAGGTAAAPV
-524 CFDTSNGCVAANVFG
+524 CFDTSNGCVPANVFG
-539 TIQPSAI
+539 TIQQAAI
-546 PFLVQESTSFTK
+546 PFLVQESSSFTK

-570 DAGFTSP
+570 DAGITSP
-577 FAEDSVAFA
+577 FAQDPVAFA

-601 ALAKGG
+601 SLARSG
-607 DLGGAGGATPSIEGG
+607 DLGGAGGATPNIAGG

-627 GFGELVVPLVSD
+627 AFGEVVLPLVSE
-639 KPYINSLTVEGGLRY
+639 KPFFNSLTVEGGVRY
-654 SSYTVDA
+654 SAYTVDA

-671 FKAGGTWEPTDGVAI
+671 FKAGGTWEPVEGLAI

-741 AVCLAQGANLGNI
+741 AVCLAQGANAGNI

-780 NSFTI
+780 NSYTI

-792 AIPGFTASIDYYN
+792 VLPGFTASIDYYN

-810 AISAPTPGD
+810 AISSPTPGD
-819 VIAACFGTSVF
+819 VIAACFGTNVF
-830 TPPAGASTSAACTS
+830 SPPAGASTSPACTS
-844 IRRSPADGSL
+844 IRRSPADGGL
-854 SGDPST
+854 SGDPNV
-860 FTGLPSVL
+860 FTGLPSTL
-868 SNAGAIETDGIDLI
+868 SNSGAIATDGIDLI
-882 MNYKTDLTDKIALAL
+882 VNYKTALTDDIGLAL

-915 PESVNRDCTGYF
+915 PEAINRDCTGYF
-927 SSNCGSLQ
+927 STNCGSLQ
-935 PDFSWSQRTTVS
+935 PDFSWSQRTTLS
-947 YGKFDV
+947 FENIDV

-969 VIDGGAFFN
+969 VIDSGPFFS
-978 GTIGSSVLGVGG
+978 GTVGSSVLGVGG
-990 RTANFG
+990 QTLNFG

-1010 NLTENV
+1010 NASENL
-1016 TITAT
+1016 TITLT

-1031 LTGNN
+1031 VTGNN
-1036 AGSTSYNSGNTFPST
+1036 AGSTTYNSGNTFPST

>member
-1 MGRYYRG
+1 M
-8 YIVKNTRI
+8 KKTRI

-39 QDAAAEEETVE
+39 QDAAAEEEAASE
-50 AIVVTGSLITNPNLE
+50 IIVTGSLITNPNLE

-71 VTSAE
+71 VTTSE
-76 EMELLQSNLAEE
+76 EIELLQSNLAEE
-88 VLREIPGVVASI
+88 ILREIPGVVASI

-136 GFGGQVDL
+136 DFAGRVDL

-151 VERVD
+151 VERVE

-183 SGLEAQSSYQL
+183 SGLEVQASQQL
-194 TEKGDGDVVRADVTI
+194 TDRGDGNVFRVDATI

-218 NAVFGVGYQQ
+218 NAVFGIGYQQ

-238 VSLTTI
+238 VSLTTL
-244 ETYAGTALG
+244 ETFSGTALG
-253 SGTAYPSRF
+253 SGTAFPSRF

-274 GTNQINEAGQLV
+274 GTNQINAAGQLV

-301 TPFKRFNMFGQARYE
+301 TPFERFNMFGQARYE
-316 VSDAIEVYSRG
+316 VSDTVEVYTRG

-354 PFLPAAM
+354 PFLPVAA
-361 RNQFCAFDV
+361 REQFCAFDV
-370 NPSASVYTPRFSQ
+370 NPSATVYTARFSPTEC
-383 AACDAAANPS
+383 AAAANGA
-393 LRPGQPGYLEIGT
+393 LRPGDAAYREIGL
-406 GGASATATTSGNGLA
+406 GGFVA
-421 VLQPW
+421 
-426 QPFDVNGNG
+426 FDVNGNG
-435 VIEAGEGYNPNPQSL
+435 TIEAGEGYNPNPQSL

-470 DYRLGARGSIT
+470 DYRLGARGAIT
-481 DSIDWDIS
+481 DSINWDVT
-489 GAYGQ
+489 GAYGE

-509 FRQSLRAGGTASAPV
+509 FRQSLRAGGTAAAPV

-539 TIQPSAI
+539 TIQPEAI

-558 TSLAQVKGTING
+558 TSLAQVKGLING
-570 DAGFTSP
+570 DVGVSSP
-577 FAEDSVAFA
+577 FAEDPVAFA

-622 FDVYE
+622 FNVYE
-627 GFGELVVPLVSD
+627 AFGEVVVPVASD
-639 KPYINSLTVEGGLRY
+639 TPFFNSLTVEGGLRY
-654 SSYTVDA
+654 SSYAVDA

-671 FKAGGTWEPTDGVAI
+671 FKVGGTWEPVEGIAV

-729 GRPATGPTGELR
+729 GRPAGGPTGELR
-741 AVCLAQGANLGNI
+741 AVCLAQGANAGNI

-766 STGGGNVNIKPEKS
+766 STGGGNLNIKPETS
-780 NSFTI
+780 DSFI
-785 GAIFQPA
+785 VGALFQPA
-792 AIPGFTASIDYYN
+792 FFPGFSATVDYYN
-805 IKVTG
+805 IKVTE
-810 AISAPTPGD
+810 AIGTPTPGD
-819 VIAACFGTSVF
+819 VIGACFGSDVF
-830 TPPAGASTSAACTS
+830 NPAAGASTTEACTS
-844 IRRSPADGSL
+844 IRRSPADGGL
-854 SGDPST
+854 SGDPNV
-860 FTGLPSVL
+860 FTGLPATL
-868 SNAGAIETDGIDLI
+868 TNAGAIETDGIDLVL
-882 MNYKTDLTDKIALAL
+882 NYKTDLTDNIGLAL
-897 SFNGNYTF
+897 SFSGNYTF
-905 KSTFNAFVLN
+905 NSKFNAFVAN
-915 PESVNRDCTGYF
+915 PDSINRECVGYI
-927 SSNCGSLQ
+927 SANCGSLQ
-935 PDFSWSQRTTVS
+935 PEYSWSQRTTVS
-947 YGKFDV
+947 FDMIDV

-969 VIDGGAFFN
+969 VIDSGAFFN
-978 GTIGSSVLGVGG
+978 GTIGASVLGVGG
-990 RTANFG
+990 QTVNFG
-996 KIKAYDYFDLSTRI
+996 KIKAYDYFDLSTRFNASE
-1010 NLTENV
+1010 NLTL
-1016 TITAT
+1016 TLS

-1036 AGSTSYNSGNTFPST
+1036 AGSTSFNSGNTFPST
-1051 YDALGRRYAV
+1051 YDAIGRRYAL